1 MFGCI
6 TKIAGIKYMEGKRVS
21 EATDY
26 KIPIGTSFTGN
37 IRVNNRKQ
45 VVLSDINNATTIQV
59 EVKGKKI
66 FGTSKVRDK
75 VMCIPLCHVLG
86 ECDTDVPP
94 VKMCEKDTLFC
105 GADSLSI
112 DYLDKVSDADVYV
125 STDSSVYAII
135 MLDSEDE

>member
-6 TKIAGIKYMEGKRVS
+6 TKIAGIKYMEGKNVKRSV
-21 EATDY
+21 DY
-26 KIPIGTSFTGN
+26 KIPIGTAFTGD
-37 IRVNNRKQ
+37 IKVNNRKDSL
-45 VVLSDINNATTIQV
+45 LSDINSSTTVQV
-59 EVKGKKI
+59 EVNGKNI

-86 ECDTDVPP
+86 ESTVDVPP

-105 GADSLSI
+105 GADSLSV

-125 STDSSVYAII
+125 ATDSSIYAIVI
-135 MLDSEDE
+135 LDSEEE